1 MLRVL
6 DEEGANYIDCTDLST
21 VPGVFEDWQ
30 HHTSYGAYLMYQKIK
45 SYVLEK
51 ESR

>member
-6 DEEGANYIDCTDLST
+6 DEEGAAYIDCTCLST

-30 HHTSYGAYLMYQKIK
+30 HHTSYGAFLIYQKIK
-45 SYVLEK
+45 DYVLEK